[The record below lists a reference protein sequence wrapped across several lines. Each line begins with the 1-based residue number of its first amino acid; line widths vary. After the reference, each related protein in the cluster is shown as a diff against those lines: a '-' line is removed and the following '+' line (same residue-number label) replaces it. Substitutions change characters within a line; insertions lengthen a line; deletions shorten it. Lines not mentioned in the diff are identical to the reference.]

1 MKLVQPI
8 SLSALALALALSV
21 SRAEDNPPH
30 ATRLAEHP
38 AVLVARQGVHRDPTM
53 NFYLHPAR
61 MTWSLERPGA
71 GEEYAGEPIAHPE
84 SVSAVR
90 VQARASGAPR
100 VALQPVAVTAAA
112 AIR

>member
-8 SLSALALALALSV
+8 SLCALALTAALSV
-21 SRAEDNPPH
+21 ARADDNPPN
-30 ATRLAEHP
+30 ATRLGEHP

-61 MTWSLERPGA
+61 LTWSLQRPGP
-71 GEEYAGEPIAHPE
+71 GEEYAGEPVAHPE
-84 SVSAVR
+84 AASADAVR
-90 VQARASGAPR
+90 TRASGTPA